1 MADLRE
7 FDEYADLNVNVE
19 ELSLYQSAL
28 RHFEETGIPHRF
40 VSLPLVMLGV
50 LPVSFH

>member
-19 ELSLYQSAL
+19 ELSLYQSAM
-28 RHFEETGIPHRF
+28 RHFEEKGIPYRSVHTPPRY
-40 VSLPLVMLGV
+40 V
-50 LPVSFH
+50 L